1 LIPRSTN
8 PYKTPTGAWKE
19 EQVGGIGIVGSGIAG
34 LHLGLYLLQ
43 HDVPT
48 TIYTETT
55 AEQIASGRLPNTV
68 GHHHC
73 TLDRERLLGVHFWD
87 AAEYGYD
94 CHHHY
99 VGGEQPLFFPGFF
112 TSRSSSIDYR
122 LYLPRLMAEYE
133 DRGGT
138 LVVATLQPE
147 DVERL
152 SEQHDLMVVC
162 SGRGALASLFPR
174 RPEKSPYDR
183 PQRRLCAGL
192 YHGITRTDPIGV
204 SLSISPGNGEL
215 LELPMFSMEGHITVL
230 LFECIPGGEMEV
242 LADLPYEADPK
253 LFLRTVLELVERLH
267 PKTFERID
275 PRAFALT
282 GPLDLLQG
290 ALTPTVRSD
299 YVQLDTGTYALA
311 VGDAHTVVDPVMG
324 QGANSASYSAWT
336 VGEAIVDDYVYDERF
351 CRRVA
356 RAREERVLGISD
368 WVNFMLAPP
377 APHLLELIG
386 AMSQDQAICDE
397 FTENFNAPE
406 RTWDFLATSERTQAF
421 LERRGVR
428 APVG

>member
-1 LIPRSTN
+1 M
-8 PYKTPTGAWKE
+8 A
-19 EQVGGIGIVGSGIAG
+19 GIGIVGSGIAG

-43 HDVPT
+43 HDVPAT
-48 TIYTETT
+48 MYTETT
-55 AEQIASGRLPNTV
+55 AEQIAGGRLPNTV

-112 TSRSSSIDYR
+112 ESRSSSIDYR
-122 LYLPRLMAEYE
+122 LYLPRLMEEYE
-133 DRGGT
+133 ERGGE
-138 LVVATLQPE
+138 LVVGSLEPE

-152 SEQHDLMVVC
+152 SEHHDVLVVC
-162 SGRGALASLFPR
+162 SGRGALASMFPR

-192 YHGITRTDPIGV
+192 YHGIARTDPIGV
-204 SLSISPGNGEL
+204 SISISPGHGEL
-215 LELPMFSMEGHITVL
+215 LELPMFSRDGHVTVL
-230 LFECIPGGEMEV
+230 LFECVPGGEMEV
-242 LADLPYEADPK
+242 LADLRHDDDPAA
-253 LFLRTVLELVERLH
+253 FRRTVLEIVERHH

-275 PRAFALT
+275 HAEFALT

-290 ALTPTVRSD
+290 ALTPTVRAD
-299 YVQLDTGTYALA
+299 YVQLGSGKFAIA

-336 VGEAIVDDYVYDERF
+336 VGEALVGDYAYDQRF
-351 CRRVA
+351 CERVA

-368 WVNFMLAPP
+368 WVNLMLAPP

-386 AMSQDQAICDE
+386 AMSQDRTICDE

-406 RTWDFLATSERTQAF
+406 RTWDILATPERTRAY
-421 LERRGVR
+421 LERRLAV
-428 APVG
+428 VGDAA